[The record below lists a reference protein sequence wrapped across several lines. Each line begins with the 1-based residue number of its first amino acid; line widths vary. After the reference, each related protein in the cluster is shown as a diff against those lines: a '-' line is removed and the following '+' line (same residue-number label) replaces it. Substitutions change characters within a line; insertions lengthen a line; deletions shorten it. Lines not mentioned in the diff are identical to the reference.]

1 MTAWAQI
8 DPDPKGPYL
17 AIGCSVEEN
26 HLAQQIPGCN
36 YSKHDHIWRAPLS
49 WPAWVAFCEI
59 WKIQPIQ
66 VYPEL
71 AAYGARQAAIVDE
84 MYEDRGRIDAEPE
97 WQWELERVEMANGS
111 PRVDPW
117 QRGAAAWLAK
127 WFRVGLEDPTGN
139 GKTPCVA
146 RALQLLH
153 QKHEGD
159 ISPALVIC
167 PGSALFPW
175 RDKLAEWAPELSVRV
190 VRGTAL
196 QRSRALLSSDLADVY
211 LIAWPN
217 LRYHTRLA
225 PYPGQSLVRC
235 PEHGGLDPK
244 ITPGRCEVHE
254 KDMNEMPWSVIIPDE
269 AHRMR
274 NAKSKWT
281 RAVWHLAG
289 QAPYFWPLTG
299 TLVADKA
306 TDPWPIHHAMSPQ
319 AYPSKSRFT
328 DLWAVKVN
336 AWHGGTEVLG
346 IRPETEASYHAV
358 IQPYWRRI
366 PKEIARPDRLEP
378 YPPEF
383 RYTEM
388 VTGQLAPYRQIK
400 RALLAEI
407 EGQTIMPANAMVKF
421 TRLCQLAASSIEL
434 SDGEDQFGFTTQQ
447 VNLSLPSGK
456 LDDFLEFLGDT
467 DEQVVAVANS
477 PRFIALAEHKLA
489 LAKITH
495 TKIVGGMDDPAK
507 YAANMAFQN
516 GEVRVIFLTAGAGG
530 ESIDLQSASTL
541 AWLQPNPS
549 TLVHDQVMGRV
560 DRRGQLYRVRE
571 IYFITPGTVEERL
584 YALMCEKQE
593 RANSVSRDVDLLR
606 WIVQGEDQ

>member
-1 MTAWAQI
+1 
-8 DPDPKGPYL
+8 
-17 AIGCSVEEN
+17 
-26 HLAQQIPGCN
+26 
-36 YSKHDHIWRAPLS
+36 
-49 WPAWVAFCEI
+49 
-59 WKIQPIQ
+59 
-66 VYPEL
+66 
-71 AAYGARQAAIVDE
+71 
-84 MYEDRGRIDAEPE
+84 
-97 WQWELERVEMANGS
+97 
-111 PRVDPW
+111 
-117 QRGAAAWLAK
+117 
-127 WFRVGLEDPTGN
+127 
-139 GKTPCVA
+139 
-146 RALQLLH
+146 
-153 QKHEGD
+153 
-159 ISPALVIC
+159 
-167 PGSALFPW
+167 
-175 RDKLAEWAPELSVRV
+175 
-190 VRGTAL
+190 
-196 QRSRALLSSDLADVY
+196 
-211 LIAWPN
+211 
-217 LRYHTRLA
+217 
-225 PYPGQSLVRC
+225 
-235 PEHGGLDPK
+235 
-244 ITPGRCEVHE
+244 
-254 KDMNEMPWSVIIPDE
+254 
-269 AHRMR
+269 
-274 NAKSKWT
+274 
-281 RAVWHLAG
+281 
-289 QAPYFWPLTG
+289 
-299 TLVADKA
+299 
-306 TDPWPIHHAMSPQ
+306 
-319 AYPSKSRFT
+319 
-328 DLWAVKVN
+328 
-336 AWHGGTEVLG
+336 
-346 IRPETEASYHAV
+346 
-358 IQPYWRRI
+358 
-366 PKEIARPDRLEP
+366 
-378 YPPEF
+378 
-383 RYTEM
+383 M

>member
-1 MTAWAQI
+1 
-8 DPDPKGPYL
+8 
-17 AIGCSVEEN
+17 
-26 HLAQQIPGCN
+26 
-36 YSKHDHIWRAPLS
+36 
-49 WPAWVAFCEI
+49 VAFCEI
-59 WKIQPIQ
+59 WKMQPIT
-66 VYPEL
+66 VYREL
-71 AAYGARQAAIVDE
+71 QEYGARQAAMVDE
-84 MYEDRGRIDAEPE
+84 MYRDRGTIDAPAD
-97 WQWELERVEMANGS
+97 WLWPIERIEMANGT
-111 PRVDPW
+111 RVDPW

-127 WFRVGLEDPTGN
+127 WYRVGLEDPTGN

-146 RALQLLH
+146 RALQLIH
-153 QKHEGD
+153 QKHDGD
-159 ISPALVIC
+159 VSPALVIC

-175 RDKLAEWAPELSVRV
+175 RDKLATWAPELKVRV

-196 QRSRALLSSDLADVY
+196 QRSKALLSSDMADVY

-217 LRYHTRLA
+217 VRYHTRLA
-225 PYPGQSLVRC
+225 AYPGQSLVRC

-281 RAVWHLAG
+281 RAVWHLAS
-289 QAPYFWPLTG
+289 QAPYFWPVTG
-299 TLVADKA
+299 TLVSDKA
-306 TDPWPIHHAMSPQ
+306 TDPWPIHHAMAPL
-319 AYPSKSRFT
+319 AYPSRSRYL

-346 IRPETEASYHAV
+346 IRPETEASFHAV

-366 PKEIARPDRLEP
+366 PKEIARPDRIEP

-383 RYTEM
+383 RYPDM
-388 VTGQLAPYRQIK
+388 VTGQTAPYKQIK
-400 RALLAEI
+400 RALMAEI
-407 EGQTIMPANAMVKF
+407 DGQTIMPANAMIKF
-421 TRLCQLAASSIEL
+421 ARLCQLAASSIEL
-434 SDGEDQFGFTTQQ
+434 ADGEDQFGFTAQV

-467 DEQVVAVANS
+467 ESQVVAVANS
-477 PRFIALAEHKLA
+477 PRLIALAEHKLA
-489 LAKITH
+489 LAKITS

-507 YAANMAFQN
+507 YAANLAFQN

-530 ESIDLQSASTL
+530 ESIDLYAADTL
-541 AWLQPNPS
+541 FWLQPNPS
-549 TLVHDQVMGRV
+549 YLVRDQVMGRV
-560 DRRGQLYRVRE
+560 DRRGQTAKVRQ
-571 IYFITPGTVEERL
+571 IYSITPGTVEERL
-584 YALMCEKQE
+584 FALGCEKEE
-593 RANSVSRDVDLLR
+593 RSNSVSRDVDLLR

>member
-1 MTAWAQI
+1 
-8 DPDPKGPYL
+8 
-17 AIGCSVEEN
+17 
-26 HLAQQIPGCN
+26 
-36 YSKHDHIWRAPLS
+36 
-49 WPAWVAFCEI
+49 
-59 WKIQPIQ
+59 
-66 VYPEL
+66 
-71 AAYGARQAAIVDE
+71 
-84 MYEDRGRIDAEPE
+84 
-97 WQWELERVEMANGS
+97 
-111 PRVDPW
+111 
-117 QRGAAAWLAK
+117 
-127 WFRVGLEDPTGN
+127 
-139 GKTPCVA
+139 
-146 RALQLLH
+146 
-153 QKHEGD
+153 
-159 ISPALVIC
+159 
-167 PGSALFPW
+167 
-175 RDKLAEWAPELSVRV
+175 
-190 VRGTAL
+190 
-196 QRSRALLSSDLADVY
+196 
-211 LIAWPN
+211 
-217 LRYHTRLA
+217 
-225 PYPGQSLVRC
+225 
-235 PEHGGLDPK
+235 
-244 ITPGRCEVHE
+244 
-254 KDMNEMPWSVIIPDE
+254 MPWSVIIPDE